1 MNRPQEQIKPFFD
14 RMVREKV
21 IIRLSGVHVY
31 RNTMQYIKAIIQRH
45 FYEKE
50 TLSVGEIRDLLNTSR
65 RMAIPL
71 MEYLDAHNYTVR
83 DGDSRRAGAALKN
96 LSE

>member
-1 MNRPQEQIKPFFD
+1 M
-14 RMVREKV
+14 
-21 IIRLSGVHVY
+21 
-31 RNTMQYIKAIIQRH
+31 
-45 FYEKE
+45 
-50 TLSVGEIRDLLNTSR
+50 SVGEIRDLLNTSR